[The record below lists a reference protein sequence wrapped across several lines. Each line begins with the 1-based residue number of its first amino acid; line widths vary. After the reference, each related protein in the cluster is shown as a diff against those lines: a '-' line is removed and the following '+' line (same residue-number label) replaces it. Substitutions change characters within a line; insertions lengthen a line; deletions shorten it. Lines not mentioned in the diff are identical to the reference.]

1 MAKFERSEFTI
12 LDWRHL
18 TTVHVLLS
26 DNRNQR
32 RCCFDQTGE
41 SGREHVWHSLQGG
54 ENMYA
59 GSVRVSS
66 MVKYTVHMYRFIC
79 MIYLYVHSHGDEI
92 QHVLINEIDVE
103 KEHGNTT
110 EQVIHKLVAAPVVGY
125 SRNSPHIAECFGPY
139 MNSKVR
145 NYG

>member
-1 MAKFERSEFTI
+1 
-12 LDWRHL
+12 
-18 TTVHVLLS
+18 
-26 DNRNQR
+26 
-32 RCCFDQTGE
+32 
-41 SGREHVWHSLQGG
+41 
-54 ENMYA
+54 MYA
-59 GSVRVSS
+59 GSDRVSS

-145 NYG
+145 NYGLLTATITLSCHNHYRVPKSGLSVSFFHSQLNIW